1 MLQRGYSLGKKSMAG
16 QAAAW
21 DVQSVKDVLRVRIQS
36 AVPQGQTFF
45 FFLILRRVLKLCNK
59 MDLGKG

>member
-21 DVQSVKDVLRVRIQS
+21 DDQSVKDVLHVRIQS

-45 FFLILRRVLKLCNK
+45 FFNSS
-59 MDLGKG
+59 KGIETL